1 MGEGCVFYVVGGDS
15 RSCYLSL
22 HLAKNNKVVFH
33 FDPYDVDILRHSNV
47 TIITG
52 ASGVGF
58 KRLIQGEC
66 AAREHMSKVLILPVP
81 VTKDG
86 EFINGKSL
94 LTVGSISEAACDF
107 DMVFGGTIPS
117 DFIKK
122 ADASPYVFDYMKDD
136 YVATENAVATAE
148 GAIIDAALM
157 SNVNIYN
164 STCLVAG
171 YGRCAK
177 AIAKRLYSWG
187 ADVIIV
193 ARRSV
198 QRKEA
203 ALNGYKVMSFEET
216 CSYRNILSKVD
227 FCFNTVPALVV
238 CEDILSN
245 LASNVVVVDV
255 ASKPGGVDFN
265 YLKECNIPYKHS
277 LGIPGKISPKS
288 SGIILAEATLKEID
302 ACKHVNS

>member
-136 YVATENAVATAE
+136 YVATDRAKS
-148 GAIIDAALM
+148 ALQ
-157 SNVNIYN
+157 SIGVQ
-164 STCLVAG
+164 L
-171 YGRCAK
+171 
-177 AIAKRLYSWG
+177 
-187 ADVIIV
+187 ADHIIV
-193 ARRSV
+193 ADNDFVSM
-198 QRKEA
+198 A
-203 ALNGYKVMSFEET
+203 DSGY
-216 CSYRNILSKVD
+216 L
-227 FCFNTVPALVV
+227 L
-238 CEDILSN
+238 
-245 LASNVVVVDV
+245 
-255 ASKPGGVDFN
+255 
-265 YLKECNIPYKHS
+265 
-277 LGIPGKISPKS
+277 
-288 SGIILAEATLKEID
+288 
-302 ACKHVNS
+302 